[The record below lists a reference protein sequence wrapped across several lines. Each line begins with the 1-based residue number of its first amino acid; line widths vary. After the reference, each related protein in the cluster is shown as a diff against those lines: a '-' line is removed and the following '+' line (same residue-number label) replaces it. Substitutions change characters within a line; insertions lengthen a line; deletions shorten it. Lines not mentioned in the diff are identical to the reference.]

1 MLLLSDDDA
10 DMRWMDDG
18 PESMD
23 DIPIIDVVVGD
34 VVGEVGDVGEGMI
47 VAVGDVTELLVVA
60 VMAAIVVVVFFFCM
74 CGCVSRYTSVI

>member
-47 VAVGDVTELLVVA
+47 VAVGDVT
-60 VMAAIVVVVFFFCM
+60 
-74 CGCVSRYTSVI
+74 